1 MYCIHWWKSTMLFLV
16 RYHRNEVMSKHPEG
30 SFLIKSKRVFIY
42 MPRDNLVYYY
52 YPLYSSLLD
61 FVFLFISLYSLFSTS
76 LCKEFVWFHLF
87 PQFLHLHLF
96 FLINNSTLYRR
107 DWPDRARVHVMLELC
122 TVFPKILLKTNSTK
136 VHSNQGN
143 SIN

>member
-87 PQFLHLHLF
+87 PNFYTYISSFSSTTQLF
-96 FLINNSTLYRR
+96 TVVTDQIEHECMWCWNCALYFPRSYLK
-107 DWPDRARVHVMLELC
+107 P
-122 TVFPKILLKTNSTK
+122 TVLKYTAIKEIL
-136 VHSNQGN
+136 
-143 SIN
+143 